1 MNFWDG
7 VYKKVSNAANYT
19 AKETG
24 RLSELAKVKYN
35 LMREKSKLEDAYKEM
50 GELYYNQMKNSEYD
64 DKKIAL
70 AYDKI
75 EKSLAEIER
84 LNAQENAVNNTKV
97 CTKCGEKL
105 DKETLF
111 CPKCGEELKVEEA
124 AEAAEATEA
133 TEEKT
138 EE

>member
-1 MNFWDG
+1 MDFWDD

-35 LMREKSKLEDAYKEM
+35 LMKEKAKLEDAYKEM

-75 EKSLAEIER
+75 EKSISEIER
-84 LNAQENAVNNTKV
+84 LNTQTNVINNTKV
-97 CTKCGEKL
+97 CPKCGEKL
-105 DKETLF
+105 TKEMSY
-111 CPKCGEELKVEEA
+111 CPKCGEELKVEEEEA
-124 AEAAEATEA
+124 PEAES
-133 TEEKT
+133 EEKT

>member
-1 MNFWDG
+1 MDFWDD
-7 VYKKVSNAANYT
+7 VYKKVSDAANYT

-35 LMREKSKLEDAYKEM
+35 LMREKAKLEDAYKEM

-75 EKSLAEIER
+75 EKSITEIER
-84 LNAQENAVNNTKV
+84 LNTQTNVINNTKV
-97 CTKCGEKL
+97 CQKCGEKL
-105 DKETLF
+105 TKEMLY
-111 CPKCGEELKVEEA
+111 CPKCGEAFEAEQEEA
-124 AEAAEATEA
+124 EEVTEVA
-133 TEEKT
+133 SEE
-138 EE
+138 

>member
-1 MNFWDG
+1 MDFWDD

-35 LMREKSKLEDAYKEM
+35 LMKEKAKLEDAYKEM

-75 EKSLAEIER
+75 EKSISGIER
-84 LNAQENAVNNTKV
+84 LNTQTNVINNTKV
-97 CTKCGEKL
+97 CPKCGEKL
-105 DKETLF
+105 TKEMSY
-111 CPKCGEELKVEEA
+111 CPKCGEELKVEEEEA
-124 AEAAEATEA
+124 PEAES
-133 TEEKT
+133 EEKT

>member
-1 MNFWDG
+1 MDFWDD

-35 LMREKSKLEDAYKEM
+35 LMKEKAKLEDAYKEM

-70 AYDKI
+70 AYEKI
-75 EKSLAEIER
+75 AYEENPTLVSNGTAKKIAEVINES
-84 LNAQENAVNNTKV
+84 KH
-97 CTKCGEKL
+97 
-105 DKETLF
+105 
-111 CPKCGEELKVEEA
+111 
-124 AEAAEATEA
+124 
-133 TEEKT
+133 
-138 EE
+138 

>member
-1 MNFWDG
+1 MDFWDD
-7 VYKKVSNAANYT
+7 VYKKVSDAANYT

-35 LMREKSKLEDAYKEM
+35 LMKEKAKLEDAYREM

-75 EKSLAEIER
+75 EKSISEIER
-84 LNAQENAVNNTKV
+84 LNAQTNVINNTKV
-97 CTKCGEKL
+97 CPKCGEKL
-105 DKETLF
+105 TKEMSY
-111 CPKCGEELKVEEA
+111 CPKCGEELKVEEEEA
-124 AEAAEATEA
+124 PEAES
-133 TEEKT
+133 EEKT

>member
-1 MNFWDG
+1 MDFWDD

-35 LMREKSKLEDAYKEM
+35 LMKEKAKLEDAYKEM

-75 EKSLAEIER
+75 EKSISEIER
-84 LNAQENAVNNTKV
+84 LNAQTNVINNTKV
-97 CTKCGEKL
+97 CKGCGEKL
-105 DKETLF
+105 TKEMSF
-111 CPKCGEELKVEEA
+111 CPKCGEELKVEEEEA
-124 AEAAEATEA
+124 PEAE

>member
-1 MNFWDG
+1 MDFWDD
-7 VYKKVSNAANYT
+7 VYKKVSDAANYT

-35 LMREKSKLEDAYKEM
+35 LMREKAKLEDAYKEM

-75 EKSLAEIER
+75 EKSITEIER
-84 LNAQENAVNNTKV
+84 LNTQANVINNTKI
-97 CTKCGEKL
+97 CKKCGEKL
-105 DKETLF
+105 TKEMLY
-111 CPKCGEELKVEEA
+111 CPKCGDEFKAEEEK
-124 AEAAEATEA
+124 AED
-133 TEEKT
+133 TEENS

>member
-1 MNFWDG
+1 MDFWDD

-35 LMREKSKLEDAYKEM
+35 LMKEKAKLEDAYKEM

-75 EKSLAEIER
+75 EKSISEIER
-84 LNAQENAVNNTKV
+84 LNAQTNVINNTKV
-97 CTKCGEKL
+97 CPKCGEKL
-105 DKETLF
+105 TKEMSY
-111 CPKCGEELKVEEA
+111 CPKCGEELKVEEEEA
-124 AEAAEATEA
+124 PEAES
-133 TEEKT
+133 EEKT

>member
-1 MNFWDG
+1 MDFWDD
-7 VYKKVSNAANYT
+7 VYKKVSDAANYT

-35 LMREKSKLEDAYKEM
+35 LMKEKAKLEDAYKEM

-75 EKSLAEIER
+75 EKSISEIER
-84 LNAQENAVNNTKV
+84 LNAQTNVINNTKV
-97 CTKCGEKL
+97 CQKCGEKL
-105 DKETLF
+105 TKEMSY
-111 CPKCGEELKVEEA
+111 CPKCGEELKVEEEEA
-124 AEAAEATEA
+124 PEAE